1 MTASTNVPYWVVAL
15 RVGCV
20 LSQVIAASGDLS
32 LKLSLT
38 PEYKFTN
45 NGLSLTSPSSQS
57 HLKFFRVES
66 RELSSHFESLVY
78 KLVSMSSHTKF
89 HVFSTTFFCYEM
101 EPNML

>member
-45 NGLSLTSPSSQS
+45 NGLSRPHVLLKAKYGRGKGCQGGTSP
-57 HLKFFRVES
+57 LAF
-66 RELSSHFESLVY
+66 
-78 KLVSMSSHTKF
+78 
-89 HVFSTTFFCYEM
+89 
-101 EPNML
+101 